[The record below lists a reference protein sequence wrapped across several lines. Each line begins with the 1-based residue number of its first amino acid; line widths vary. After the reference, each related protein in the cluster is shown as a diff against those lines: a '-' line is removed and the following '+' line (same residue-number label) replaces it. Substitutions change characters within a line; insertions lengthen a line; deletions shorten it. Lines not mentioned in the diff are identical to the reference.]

1 MLIDWQGTL
10 INPLYEHVL
19 INKSQNCMQK
29 YNNSSE
35 NLRNISEIS
44 GYMLLK
50 LNLYQVEIMSK
61 FGLSVDDVRHIPM
74 YEEYLSLR
82 RDGVP
87 KERIYQYFR
96 TKYHV
101 SESTTKR
108 VIKRLSAQVSL

>member
-1 MLIDWQGTL
+1 
-10 INPLYEHVL
+10 
-19 INKSQNCMQK
+19 MQK
-29 YNNSSE
+29 YNKSFEDLCNTTG
-35 NLRNISEIS
+35 IS

-61 FGLSVDDVRHIPM
+61 CGLSVDDVRHIPM
-74 YEEYLSLR
+74 YEEYLMLR

-101 SESTTKR
+101 SESTAKR
-108 VIKRLSAQVSL
+108 VIKRLSVQVSL

>member
-1 MLIDWQGTL
+1 
-10 INPLYEHVL
+10 
-19 INKSQNCMQK
+19 MQK
-29 YNNSSE
+29 YNKTSE
-35 NLRNISEIS
+35 DLGNAAGIS

-61 FGLSVDDVRHIPM
+61 CGLSVDDIRYVPI

-82 RDGVP
+82 RDGVS

-96 TKYHV
+96 KKYHV

-108 VIKRLSAQVSL
+108 FIKRLSAQVSL